1 MGFLSKNKDKETQAE
16 EPVQTGACPH
26 NALTQRWDLPDD
38 MGNKEKATYVCDA
51 CGESFNYEQA
61 RQFLEH
67 PAVPPALEEAGV
79 NKS

>member
-1 MGFLSKNKDKETQAE
+1 MGFLSRNKDKEKQE
-16 EPVQTGACPH
+16 ELIEAGPCPH
-26 NALTQRWDLPDD
+26 NALTQRWDLPED

-51 CGESFNYEQA
+51 CSESFDYEQA

-79 NKS
+79 KRS